1 MSRYR
6 QGVTGQAGTPEK
18 LGVLLVNTG
27 TPDAPGPAAVRRF
40 LAEMLADPRLVELPR
55 WLWLPV
61 LHGVILRLRPRR
73 SARAYASI
81 WTPEGSPQ
89 LVLARR
95 LAAALQARLA
105 EEAGQPVA
113 VELGMNYGNPSIA
126 TAMDRLRLAG
136 CTRLLVLP
144 LFPQYAAVVTGSVF
158 DRVTAELRRWRSLP
172 ELRFVRDYHD
182 SPRYIAALGQSVE
195 AHFAAHG
202 RPDHLLMSFHSM
214 PREFVERGDPYEVQV
229 HRSAQLLADALG
241 LASDQWSL
249 SFQSRFGFQ
258 EWLRPYTVDAVAS
271 LARGGVRRLAVV
283 CPGFAVDCLES
294 LEEVAIELPGHFS
307 AQGGVTLDYIP
318 ALNDASAHVACLA
331 ELACRHAAGWGP
343 NARVVTLS
351 RSGASRPPQSFHAAA
366 GCADGPVHP
375 GR

>member
-1 MSRYR
+1 MSRFR
-6 QGVTGQAGTPEK
+6 QGVTPSSAAPSR

-27 TPDAPGPAAVRRF
+27 TPDAPDRRAVRRF

-73 SARAYASI
+73 SAQAYASI

-89 LVLARR
+89 LVYAHQ
-95 LAAALQARLA
+95 LAAALQAGLEDQGLPA
-105 EEAGQPVA
+105 A

-126 TAMDRLRLAG
+126 AALDRLRLAG

-158 DRVTAELRRWRSLP
+158 DRVAAELSRWRSLP

-182 SPRYIAALGQSVE
+182 APAYIEALRQSVA
-195 AHFAAHG
+195 AHFAAQG
-202 RPDHLLMSFHSM
+202 QPDHLLMSFHSM
-214 PREFVERGDPYEVQV
+214 PRDFVERGDPYEAQVQQ
-229 HRSAQLLADALG
+229 SSGLLAAALG
-241 LASDQWSL
+241 LAPGQWSV

-258 EWLRPYTVDAVAS
+258 EWLRPYTVDAVAG
-271 LARGGVRRLAVV
+271 LARAGVGRLAVV

-294 LEEVAIELPGHFS
+294 LEEIAMELPGKFLGH
-307 AQGGVTLDYIP
+307 GGETLEYIP
-318 ALNDASAHVACLA
+318 ALNDGAAHVDCLSG
-331 ELACRHAAGWGP
+331 LVCRHAAGWSAGEVAAQGGRQGHGRGLP
-343 NARVVTLS
+343 LRLV
-351 RSGASRPPQSFHAAA
+351 RP
-366 GCADGPVHP
+366 
-375 GR
+375 